1 MFAKTIKYTDYL
13 GNAREETFLF
23 NLSKAEVMEM
33 ELGTSGGIS
42 EMMRRLLETQD
53 GPEISKIF
61 KTLILKSYGER
72 SPDGKH
78 FFKSAEIS
86 ENFRNTEAYSEL
98 FMELL
103 QDKQALEDFM
113 IGVMPVNSAEAK
125 AALGK
130 VANANSMV
138 DVANS
143 LRD

>member
-1 MFAKTIKYTDYL
+1 MYAKTIKYTDYS
-13 GNAREETFLF
+13 GNVREETFLF

-33 ELGTSGGIS
+33 ELGVSGGIS
-42 EMMRRLLETQD
+42 EMMRRLLETQN

-61 KTLILKSYGER
+61 KTLILQSYGER

-78 FFKSAEIS
+78 FYKSPELS

-103 QDKQALEDFM
+103 QDKQALQEFM
-113 IGVMPVNSAEAK
+113 IGVMPVSADQAK
-125 AALGK
+125 ALLENMSSATTM
-130 VANANSMV
+130 S

-143 LRD
+143 LRE